1 MTEPHDPPRH
11 GPGRAEEQD
20 DPGRP
25 DLTRFLDLFSG
36 PVDVRSITLTG
47 IFVLIVFYTL
57 YFARDFMLPV
67 VLAFLLTFLLAPVVR
82 GLHRIRV
89 PEAIGAALVILAVL
103 SGVVYGIYSLSGPAG
118 DWIER
123 GPQGLRRVERR
134 IRDLQRPVSEVREA
148 AEQVQEQVE
157 EMAGQGAERRTT
169 EVQVEGRTLIGVV
182 FSQTQAFLAGA
193 VVTIILLYFL
203 LASGDLFLRKLVRV
217 LPRLSDKKAAIEIA
231 RDMEDHISTY
241 LVTMTLIN
249 VGLGVAVGGAMRLA
263 GMPNPVLWGVTAAVM
278 NFVPY
283 LGPVVTLGMI
293 ALVSLLTF
301 EDLGRA
307 SIAPGLYLGLNALE
321 GYLVTPMLLGRR
333 LLLNPVVIFLGIIFW
348 GWLWGIPGALL
359 AVPILVTFKIFCD
372 HIGPLAPIG
381 EFLGR

>member
-1 MTEPHDPPRH
+1 
-11 GPGRAEEQD
+11 
-20 DPGRP
+20 
-25 DLTRFLDLFSG
+25 
-36 PVDVRSITLTG
+36 V
-47 IFVLIVFYTL
+47 
-57 YFARDFMLPV
+57 
-67 VLAFLLTFLLAPVVR
+67 
-82 GLHRIRV
+82 
-89 PEAIGAALVILAVL
+89 
-103 SGVVYGIYSLSGPAG
+103 VVYAVYSLSGPAG
-118 DWIER
+118 GWIER
-123 GPQGLRRVERR
+123 APEGLRRVERR
-134 IRDLQRPVSEVREA
+134 IRDLQRPVSEVREV

-157 EMAGQGAERRTT
+157 EMAGQTGRRQPAQ
-169 EVQVEGRTLIGVV
+169 VQVEGQTLTGMV
-182 FSQTQAFLAGA
+182 FTQTQAFLAGA

-231 RDMEDHISTY
+231 RDMEDQFSKY

-249 VGLGVAVGGAMRLA
+249 VGLGLAVGGAMRLA
-263 GMPNPVLWGVTAAVM
+263 GMPNPVLWGVAAAVT

-283 LGPVVTLGMI
+283 LGPVVTLAMI

-301 EDLGRA
+301 EDMGRA
-307 SIAPGLYLGLNALE
+307 LVAPGLYLGLNAIE

-359 AVPILVTFKIFCD
+359 AVPILVSFKIFCD
-372 HIGPLAPIG
+372 HIQPLSPIG